1 MYEPSVKQH
10 IAVLLFVCF
19 LFKFISLIYLLFHLI
34 KMSKLFSS
42 PPSGCIARERT
53 KTDRETEKAGAKT
66 ENKQTIEDSGII
78 CDDFHKCFGIYTLA
92 N

>member
-10 IAVLLFVCF
+10 IAVLLFVLF

-53 KTDRETEKAGAKT
+53 KTD
-66 ENKQTIEDSGII
+66 KQKKPERRPRIS
-78 CDDFHKCFGIYTLA
+78 KQ
-92 N
+92 